1 VSRGR
6 PREAPFAAWP
16 VVAAV
21 LLLSPLGL
29 ATAEPAERGDDV
41 ERGRALY
48 VERCAHCHG
57 ADGRGGGVDARRF
70 DAAPVDLAGSA
81 LLANNSN
88 ERLAAR
94 ILNGPGYWL
103 ESYRTR
109 VVPAYT
115 PRTDAIERFLRRLPQ
130 VKWDDVDAGEKLYR
144 ARCVGCHGSFGA
156 ERLPRASASTEDDR
170 RFASVAD
177 DRELARLARH
187 DAPGMP
193 GLQPPLGLAESAK
206 VAMFLRLLSPGYELY
221 ERHCVACHGRHGRSD
236 WLKFDER
243 YFQKLAPGELRER
256 IWYMLRGLQESM
268 PHFEGTLSRAEVE
281 NILVYLRSIAAR
293 GSR

>member
-1 VSRGR
+1 VLRR
-6 PREAPFAAWP
+6 RDLATAAW
-16 VVAAV
+16 AAV
-21 LLLSPLGL
+21 AMVLLMSPLGL
-29 ATAEPAERGDDV
+29 LAAEATKKGEDV

-48 VERCAHCHG
+48 LELCAHCHG
-57 ADGRGGGVDARRF
+57 ADGRGGGVDSRRF
-70 DAAPVDLAGSA
+70 DAVPVDLVGSA

-109 VVPAYT
+109 VMPAYT
-115 PRTDAIERFLRRLPQ
+115 PRTDAIDRFLRRLPD
-130 VKWDDVDAGEKLYR
+130 VKWNEVDAGNTIYR
-144 ARCVGCHGSFGA
+144 ARCIGCHGSFGA
-156 ERLPRASASTEDDR
+156 ERLPRGSNSTVDDR

-193 GLQPPLGLAESAK
+193 AMQPPLDGAQSK
-206 VAMFLRLLSPGYELY
+206 NVASFLRLLSPGWALY
-221 ERHCVACHGRHGRSD
+221 ERHCVACHGPHGRTE
-236 WLKFDER
+236 WLTFDDR
-243 YFQKLAPGELRER
+243 YFRKLAEGELRER

-268 PHFEGTLSRAEVE
+268 PHFEGKLSHAEVE
-281 NILVYLRSIAAR
+281 DILAYLRSAATG